1 MQKGTMMST
10 FSLRTLA
17 GAAALAVAALVAQ
30 PAQAAITIYTNLGQ
44 FQAATPP
51 TTLENFSAPLSAGLT
66 ITGSHVSISGGV
78 MNDQINDN
86 QATST
91 TFAFAA
97 PMMAFGGNFDLAGP
111 GGMGTGIL
119 VTLDL
124 VGGGVQVLAQQIPA
138 SLSGG
143 FWGFVSTLAFTAVRF
158 SEGTQASGVETYRL
172 DNLRYAAVPSPAA
185 LGLFGLGLLAL
196 GATRRRAA

>member
-1 MQKGTMMST
+1 MLSRALTS
-10 FSLRTLA
+10 LA
-17 GAAALAVAALVAQ
+17 GAAALAVAALLAQ
-30 PAQAAITIYTNLGQ
+30 PAQAAVTFYSNLGQ

-51 TTLENFSAPLSAGLT
+51 TTLENFSAPLNPGLT
-66 ITGSHVSISGGV
+66 ITGSHVNISGGV

-86 QATST
+86 AATST
-91 TFAFAA
+91 TFAFTA
-97 PMMAFGGNFDLAGP
+97 PMIAFGGNFDLAGP
-111 GGMGTGIL
+111 GGRGTGIL

-124 VGGGVQVLAQQIPA
+124 VGGGVQVLAQQIPS
-138 SLSGG
+138 SLAGG
-143 FWGFVSTLAFTAVRF
+143 FWGFVSTVAFTAVRF

-172 DNLRYAAVPSPAA
+172 DNLRYAAAPVPAPAA

>member
-1 MQKGTMMST
+1 MLSR
-10 FSLRTLA
+10 SLTSLA
-17 GAAALAVAALVAQ
+17 GAAALAVAALLAQ
-30 PAQAAITIYTNLGQ
+30 PAQAAVTFYSNLGQ

-51 TTLENFSAPLSAGLT
+51 TTLENFSTPLNPGLT
-66 ITGSHVSISGGV
+66 ITGSHVNISGGV

-86 QATST
+86 AATST

-97 PMMAFGGNFDLAGP
+97 PMIAFGGNFDLAGP
-111 GGMGTGIL
+111 GGRGTGIL

-124 VGGGVQVLAQQIPA
+124 VGGGVQVLAQQIPS
-138 SLSGG
+138 SLAGG
-143 FWGFVSTLAFTAVRF
+143 FWGFVSTVAFTAVRF

-172 DNLRYAAVPSPAA
+172 DNLRYAAAPVPAPAA

>member
-1 MQKGTMMST
+1 MLA
-10 FSLRTLA
+10 FSLKSFA

-30 PAQAAITIYTNLGQ
+30 PAQAAITFYANLGQ

-51 TTLENFSAPLSAGLT
+51 TTLENFTTPLRPGLT
-66 ITGSHVSISGGV
+66 ITGSHVNISGGV

-86 QATST
+86 RATST

-97 PMMAFGGNFDLAGP
+97 PMIAFGGNFDLAGP

-124 VGGGVQVLAQQIPA
+124 VGGGAQVLAREIPRT
-138 SLSGG
+138 LSGG

-158 SEGTQASGVETYRL
+158 SEGTQAGNVETYRL
-172 DNLRYAAVPSPAA
+172 DNLRYAAAPVPVPAPAA

-196 GATRRRAA
+196 GAVCRRAA